1 MEEIQL
7 IGWRWGMAEHWWLVT
22 DVTKLATDGY
32 VLYQIAKGSSPLRE
46 LPFAI
51 CSRTYTSVRQNELA
65 SLNWLAYKS

>member
-7 IGWRWGMAEHWWLVT
+7 IGWSRGWGSTGGWWRWGMAEHWWLVT

-46 LPFAI
+46 LPF
-51 CSRTYTSVRQNELA
+51 YL
-65 SLNWLAYKS
+65 